1 MNASNSQ
8 AYTLPGI
15 DAMQAELATPLH
27 LAPVGDKAVD
37 LAFDGGRLSSDAGLV
52 LLQDPDEQLG
62 LTRALAAVLQDP
74 RDPRRVHFTLHDLL
88 KQRVLQI
95 AAGYEDANDANTLR
109 HDPLFKLLLGR
120 LPDTGAPLASQ
131 PTLSRFENH
140 VSRTELYR
148 MARVLVEQF
157 LASYARPP
165 QLIVLDFD
173 DTEDPVHGEQEQARY
188 DGYYGDYCFLPLHLY
203 EGLSG
208 RLITTIFKAK
218 RFTGTQMLSV
228 LKRLVKRLR
237 QAWPDT
243 LVIFRGDSHFAYPE
257 VMQWIEA
264 QADLSYVTGLTSNAV
279 LQTLARDV
287 VEQAKRAYGR
297 DRGKITRFH
306 SMRYQAGTWS
316 RSRRVVIKVE
326 VSDQGVNTRF
336 VVTDMEQARTKV
348 LYQHIYCARGQAEND
363 IKDHKRYLKSDRTS
377 CHRFEANQFRLFLHS
392 AAYVLLDTL
401 RREVFK
407 TAPWACAT
415 METIQLRV
423 LKLGARVQELTDRIT
438 ISFPSS
444 CPVAPVLRRSLTL
457 LACVRLA

>member
-1 MNASNSQ
+1 MNAYNSQ
-8 AYTLPGI
+8 AYTIPGI

-37 LAFDGGRLSSDAGLV
+37 IDFDGGRLSSDAGLV

-109 HDPLFKLLLGR
+109 HDPIFKLLLGR

-148 MARVLVEQF
+148 MARVLVDQF

-165 QLIVLDFD
+165 QLIVLDVD

-188 DGYYGDYCFLPLHLY
+188 DGYYGGYCFLPLHLY

-243 LVIFRGDSHFAYPE
+243 LLIFRGDSHFAYPE

-264 QADLSYVTGLTSNAV
+264 QDDLSYVTGLTSNAV
-279 LQTLARDV
+279 LQTLAREV
-287 VEQAKRAYGR
+287 VEQAKRAYERNG
-297 DRGKITRFH
+297 GKITRFH
-306 SMRYQAGTWS
+306 STRYQAGTWS

-336 VVTDMEQARTKV
+336 VVTDMEHARTKV
-348 LYQHIYCARGQAEND
+348 LYQHIYCARGQAENE

-392 AAYVLLDTL
+392 AASVLLDTW

-415 METIQLRV
+415 METIQLRL

-438 ISFPSS
+438 ISLPSS